1 MEMKIELIN
10 LLVCLAETFMWS
22 SLGLLFIFFHLL
34 LLLLSSSDLGHN
46 LLSLFKVLLNFL
58 WGLQDSGLNNFIYCV
73 AGFQFES
80 KTLPFSLFFFIQ
92 SFFCFVGIFLQA
104 LLKNKLAYLIYFTIL
119 GAFSLFAWLL
129 FMFAFEMKLDEK
141 KEEEKLSK

>member
-1 MEMKIELIN
+1 MVVIINIVEL
-10 LLVCLAETFMWS
+10 CLAIGCLGVYTFYNQYTLW
-22 SLGLLFIFFHLL
+22 FAC
-34 LLLLSSSDLGHN
+34 
-46 LLSLFKVLLNFL
+46 LLNFL

-141 KEEEKLSK
+141 KEEEKL